1 MVIRFLSSILI
12 NQQIKGHEDLK
23 LNRVWQLE
31 FECTLHLQ
39 GHSSEAVRALSSMV
53 HRHPG
58 HPTLWLAVALLLL
71 HLYPEC
77 KPKAAARC
85 AQVAM
90 ALGRSTIDVSK
101 VILHQ
106 LMNILIPVQA
116 IGSLLAKQGLNISV
130 LMLIFKCTWPFL
142 FIKVCIITVKDLGQF
157 GGMWYLLTA
166 VSCEPYVILM
176 CLLMQRTTIILN
188 YHFKNIIGTLN
199 NST

>member
-1 MVIRFLSSILI
+1 MVIRFLSSILM

-23 LNRVWQLE
+23 LNRVWQHE
-31 FECTLHLQ
+31 FECMLHPQ

-58 HPTLWLAVALLLL
+58 HPTLWLALALLLL

-90 ALGRSTIDVSK
+90 ALGRSMIDVSK

-116 IGSLLAKQGLNISV
+116 IGPMLAKQGLNISV
-130 LMLIFKCTWPFL
+130 LMLIFKHTGPFL
-142 FIKVCIITVKDLGQF
+142 FIQVCTLTVKDL
-157 GGMWYLLTA
+157 
-166 VSCEPYVILM
+166 
-176 CLLMQRTTIILN
+176 
-188 YHFKNIIGTLN
+188 
-199 NST
+199 